1 MAKISNLA
9 IALISDALTESALKI
24 DNELVISNMSDRI
37 FDILKLNKIDFL
49 FVESAWQGYKNRWK
63 YKIASYPDV
72 PSVITMR
79 FGSWLKKPKIKE
91 FPLFFGTKK
100 TGCILIVL
108 STAPNYLIMCLPWM
122 KTASPNIR
130 R

>member
-49 FVESAWQGYKNRWK
+49 FVVSAWQGY
-63 YKIASYPDV
+63 
-72 PSVITMR
+72 
-79 FGSWLKKPKIKE
+79 
-91 FPLFFGTKK
+91 
-100 TGCILIVL
+100 
-108 STAPNYLIMCLPWM
+108 
-122 KTASPNIR
+122 
-130 R
+130 